1 LLLHN
6 ILSSLYTPLRMIV
19 QVLLFGILL
28 VGVKL
33 GLSTAM
39 LIQDDAHLLEILKS
53 KFTNFKSFNTQ
64 LYNCAKEFD
73 FLGWQTPLDL
83 SKTLLLPI
91 AVSAGLAVIILYLKN
106 TTFKYAQ
113 DKKKEIIQN
122 TTIPSAGLCYNV
134 LQTIAYTIMAILIMR
149 LKLFLTPHLC
159 VLAGLVAS
167 PALSSVVRGR
177 ECHIAVIVALL
188 AAMSYQGF
196 KNIEQQRMIMGE
208 YSDPDLEELFDWVEK
223 GTDKEAV
230 FAGSMPL
237 MANLM
242 LSTERAV
249 VNHPH
254 FEDAGSRDRTKKV
267 YSIFSRAK
275 PQQVFDILKNMQV
288 DYVILSHGWCLSV
301 ERDGCA
307 MPELWD
313 IQQPQNK
320 HRPAVCPILW
330 KNAHPFLRV
339 FKNKSY
345 AVLQL
350 TNKIVQ
356 IKETNTKPR

>member
-1 LLLHN
+1 M
-6 ILSSLYTPLRMIV
+6 IL
-19 QVLLFGILL
+19 QVALFGIAL

-33 GLSTAM
+33 GLSSVM

-53 KFTNFKSFNTQ
+53 KFTDYKSFNTQ

-73 FLGWQTPLDL
+73 FLGWRTPLDL
-83 SKTLLLPI
+83 SKTLLLPV
-91 AVSAGLAVIILYLKN
+91 AVLAALTVLILYLK
-106 TTFKYAQ
+106 TATYKYTQ
-113 DKKKEIIQN
+113 DKKKESI
-122 TTIPSAGLCYNV
+122 TGPSAGLCYNV
-134 LQTIAYTIMAILIMR
+134 LQTVAYTIMAILIMR

-167 PALSSVVRGR
+167 PSLSSVVRGR
-177 ECHIAVIVALL
+177 EYHIAVIVALL

-196 KNIEQQRMIMGE
+196 QNIEQQRMIMGE
-208 YSDPDLEELFDWVEK
+208 YSDPDLEELFEWVEA
-223 GTDKEAV
+223 GTDKDAV

-313 IQQPQNK
+313 IQQPQNS
-320 HRPAVCPILW
+320 HRPALCPILW
-330 KNAHPFLRV
+330 KTAHPFLRV

-350 TNKIVQ
+350 TSKIIQ
-356 IKETNTKPR
+356 IKESNHKPR